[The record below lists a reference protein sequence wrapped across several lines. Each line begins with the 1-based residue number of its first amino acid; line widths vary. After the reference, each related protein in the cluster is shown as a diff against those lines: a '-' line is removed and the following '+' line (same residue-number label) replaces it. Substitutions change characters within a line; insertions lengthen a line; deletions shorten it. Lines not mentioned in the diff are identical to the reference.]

1 MLTGIIGGFAVQDF
15 GLVEAITAA
24 VYVHGHV
31 ADVVADNLSKSGML
45 PSDVVSELASTLSAF
60 EK

>member
-1 MLTGIIGGFAVQDF
+1 MGGFAVQGFRLID
-15 GLVEAITAA
+15 AITAA
-24 VYVHGHV
+24 VYIHGHV

-45 PSDVVSELASTLSAF
+45 PSDIVNELGATLGAF